1 MSAPLQKGTEVIAG
15 ETPHFLEDSWRQ
27 SPPSP
32 YESRLCR
39 PPGESGR
46 ANQLLKMQTVGGV
59 SRRRFVAV
67 RRQAAA
73 RSATGVASYNPF
85 LGKRTGPGES
95 QAGTRS
101 SGAAY
106 AF

>member
-39 PPGESGR
+39 PP
-46 ANQLLKMQTVGGV
+46 AHIPGV
-59 SRRRFVAV
+59 VDSRLFAP
-67 RRQAAA
+67 
-73 RSATGVASYNPF
+73 S
-85 LGKRTGPGES
+85 
-95 QAGTRS
+95 
-101 SGAAY
+101 
-106 AF
+106 